1 MGQHV
6 IIPINHVTVV
16 IALSSLTL
24 VNMGTTVLS
33 IGTTDGLIRH
43 DITDG
48 DEIESKNI
56 CSIRTLQFYLTPFA
70 VQNVDRK
77 IVNGV

>member
-1 MGQHV
+1 MMMGQHV

-24 VNMGTTVLS
+24 VNMGTAVLA
-33 IGTTDGLIRH
+33 IGTTDGLTRH

-48 DEIESKNI
+48 YE
-56 CSIRTLQFYLTPFA
+56 
-70 VQNVDRK
+70 
-77 IVNGV
+77 